1 MNELTAAAW
10 EIVKANLFVR
20 YNHIELLSVEPDA
33 AFLRLQVRSES
44 KNPYGVIH
52 GGALFTMAD
61 NGAGIAANTDGRH
74 YVTHTSSFTLVSNQ
88 MGGTVY
94 AEARVRHRG
103 KTTCLVAVDI
113 TGEDGKLLATGEFVY
128 YHVDKPFLPVSA
140 L

>member
-1 MNELTAAAW
+1 MNDLTAAAW
-10 EIVKANLFVR
+10 EIEKANLFVR
-20 YNHIELLSVEPDA
+20 YNHIELLSVEPDVA
-33 AFLRLQVRSES
+33 HLKLEVCAES

-61 NGAGIAANTDGRH
+61 NGAGVAACTDGRH
-74 YVTHTSSFTLVSNQ
+74 YVTRSTSFTLVSNQ

-103 KTTCLVAVDI
+103 KSTCLVAVDI
-113 TGEDGKLLATGEFVY
+113 TGEDGKLLATGEFTY
-128 YHVDKPFLPVSA
+128 FHIDKPFLPASA